1 MRILVTGG
9 CGFIASHVIV
19 HLHQTYPDYYIVN
32 LDKLD
37 YCSSL
42 HQFRSM
48 KDNYKFIQGNI
59 LSMDLLKHIFREE
72 RIDTVMH
79 FAAHTHVDNSFDNS
93 LDFTMNNVVGTHNL
107 LHCAREFKIKRF
119 VHVSTDEVKG
129 ENDNVT
135 IDSIFMPTNPY
146 AASKAGAELLAS
158 SYQLSFSLPLII
170 TRCNNVYGPYQY
182 PEKIIPKFTSR
193 LLKGNK
199 CIIQGD
205 GSNER
210 NYIHASDV
218 ARAFDTVLHKGE
230 IGKIYNICSEDC
242 LSNLQVYEA
251 ICSELGLN
259 KETYLEFGQ
268 DRPFN
273 DKRYHICGKELD
285 KLGWKQTI
293 SFSQG
298 IKETVLWYKNLEEFV
313 WMKKLE

>member
-19 HLHQTYPDYYIVN
+19 HLHKTYPDYYIVN

-42 HQFRSM
+42 HQFKTFSGSAS
-48 KDNYKFIQGNI
+48 YKFIQGNI

-72 RIDTVMH
+72 KIDTVMH

-107 LHCAREFKIKRF
+107 LHCAKEFSVKRF
-119 VHVSTDEVKG
+119 IHVSTDEVKG
-129 ENDNVT
+129 ENDDVS

-158 SYQLSFSLPLII
+158 SYRLSFSLPVII

-193 LLKGNK
+193 LLKGQK

-218 ARAFDTVLHKGE
+218 ARAFDVVLHQGQV
-230 IGKIYNICSEDC
+230 GKIYNICSEDC
-242 LSNLQVYEA
+242 LSNLEVYTA
-251 ICSELGLN
+251 ICEELGLS
-259 KETYLEFGQ
+259 KEAYLEFGQ

-273 DKRYHICGKELD
+273 DKRYHICGNELAS
-285 KLGWKQTI
+285 LGWKQSI
-293 SFSQG
+293 PFSQG
-298 IKETVLWYKNLEEFV
+298 IKETVLWYKSLEEFV
-313 WMKKLE
+313 WMK